1 VHFTYGRFGDEDD
14 IAQGDIL
21 QSTQELRR
29 VFEEV
34 HPHFLHEKYAG
45 FLVLTQTCDLV
56 RRDAGRCKS
65 RYINLAVIRPLQQI
79 LRVLFERVCTPVKV
93 AGRVVPGL
101 FVRDERSKADQLLD
115 RIFNQNEQALGLFY
129 LHPDV
134 GVRIPV
140 PSVALLQVSIA
151 VRAEEHYQTLVESR
165 TGRLRPEFQSKLGWL
180 IGNLFARVATEDMP
194 SAQRKELKEQAF
206 GLASDT
212 NSPPDAVVR
221 WIPRECVKEAQMR
234 RIVVDE
240 SATVQKIASLLEGCR
255 PPSPLETAIRQVVSV
270 IETIVPDLLPE
281 QTDRIKTRLTNDP
294 LFQTAIKPSE
304 SPLP

>member
-1 VHFTYGRFGDEDD
+1 MHFTYGRFDDQDD

-21 QSTQELRR
+21 HSTQELRR

-56 RRDAGRCKS
+56 RRNAGRCKS

-79 LRVLFERVCTPVKV
+79 VRVLFERVCTPVKV

-101 FVRDERSKADQLLD
+101 FARDERSKADQLLD

-134 GVRIPV
+134 SVRIPV

-151 VRAEEHYQTLVESR
+151 VRAEEHYQTLVRSR

-180 IGNLFARVATEDMP
+180 IGNLFARVATEDM
-194 SAQRKELKEQAF
+194 SSTQRRELKEQAF
-206 GLASDT
+206 GFASDA
-212 NSPPDAVVR
+212 NSPPDASVR
-221 WIPRECVKEAQMR
+221 WIPRECIKEAQR
-234 RIVVDE
+234 RKIVVDE
-240 SATVQKIASLLEGCR
+240 NATVQQVASSLEECR
-255 PPSPLETAIRQVVSV
+255 PPSPLETAIHQVVSV
-270 IETIVPDLLPE
+270 IETIVPQLSPE
-281 QTDRIKTRLTNDP
+281 QTDRIKARLTNDP
-294 LFQTAIKPSE
+294 IFRAAIKPNE